1 MTDTKKWEGVS
12 EIYSNLEWKKKKEK
26 EIYRSFQEMTETM
39 YKCLDTKL
47 NTKVTNLKYFVKY
60 MAHNKHFKKTFK
72 MLVSKFVGILFLL
85 EEILTR

>member
-1 MTDTKKWEGVS
+1 
-12 EIYSNLEWKKKKEK
+12 
-26 EIYRSFQEMTETM
+26 MTETM

-72 MLVSKFVGILFLL
+72 MLVSKFVGILFLF
-85 EEILTR
+85 EEILT